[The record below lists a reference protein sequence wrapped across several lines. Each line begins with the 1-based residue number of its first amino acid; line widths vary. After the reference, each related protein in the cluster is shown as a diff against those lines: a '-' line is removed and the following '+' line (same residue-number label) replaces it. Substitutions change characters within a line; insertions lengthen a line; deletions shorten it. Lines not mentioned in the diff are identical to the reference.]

1 MRSIVFFLFIS
12 MNFLSHSQD
21 GGDQQLAQYYF
32 QNEEYD
38 KALMYYERLFDKD
51 QSKFNFTRY
60 LECLVQTGDLKT
72 AEKTLKKQIRQHPSD
87 SEYKINL
94 ATFYEDRGNQDYAA
108 SIYEDL
114 IQDLNASAR
123 NVVDLY
129 NSFKAKNK
137 NDYAL
142 RTLQK
147 GRKLLKNN
155 YPLHFQFAE
164 YYGSIGETEK
174 MINEYLDLLDYH
186 SNYGSSLKNILG
198 RQINFED
205 ENSKEYEL
213 LKIALIERI
222 QKQPNSTVYADMLTW
237 LFIQKQNF
245 NAAFVQMKAMD
256 KRNKSNGQLVFD
268 LGNICRE
275 NNDFGV
281 AKKCYQYVIELG
293 EESPYL
299 LRAQNAILNVRFLE
313 ITVFRNFN
321 QEELNE
327 TILSYETALNSYGEN
342 NRTIPLI
349 LELSHIQAFYGKMSA
364 NAIGRLENA
373 LNIQGATDMQRAQ
386 IKMKL
391 ADIHVLHGD
400 VWEAS
405 LLYMQVDED
414 FKYENIGHEAKFKN
428 ARIFYYDGEFN
439 FAQSQLDILKQGTSQ
454 LIANDA
460 MKLSLLITENFGL
473 DSNYQAMYW
482 FAQGDLLTEQHQYS
496 NAFKYFDSIQKTYP
510 GHSLGDDILFKK
522 SHAKQLEGNWT
533 EAITFLEELLDVY
546 GSDILADDAL
556 FELGNIYE
564 NHLLNSDK
572 AGEYYKKILFEH
584 KDSLYTAEA
593 RKRYQ
598 NIKKISQSNSGLQ

>member
-1 MRSIVFFLFIS
+1 MRSIVFLLFIS

-245 NAAFVQMKAMD
+245 NAAFVQIKAMD

-373 LNIQGATDMQRAQ
+373 LNIQGVTDMQRAQ

-473 DSNYQAMYW
+473 DSNFQAMYW

>member
-1 MRSIVFFLFIS
+1 MRSIVFLLFIS

-245 NAAFVQMKAMD
+245 NAAFVQIKAMD

-281 AKKCYQYVIELG
+281 AKKCDQYVIELG

-373 LNIQGATDMQRAQ
+373 LNIQGVTDMQRAQ

-473 DSNYQAMYW
+473 DSNFQAMYW

>member
-1 MRSIVFFLFIS
+1 MRSIVFLLFIS

-72 AEKTLKKQIRQHPSD
+72 AEKALKKQIRQHPSD

-186 SNYGSSLKNILG
+186 SNYSSSLKNILG

-245 NAAFVQMKAMD
+245 NAAFVQIKAMD

-313 ITVFRNFN
+313 ITVFRSFN

-364 NAIGRLENA
+364 SAIERLENA

-564 NHLLNSDK
+564 NHLLISDK

>member
-1 MRSIVFFLFIS
+1 MRRLLFFLF
-12 MNFLSHSQD
+12 LSINLLSFAQD
-21 GGDQQLAQYYF
+21 GGDQQLAQHYF
-32 QNEEYD
+32 QNGEYD
-38 KALMYYERLFDKD
+38 KALMYYEKLFDD
-51 QSKFNFTRY
+51 DPSKFNFTRY

-72 AEKTLKKQIRQHPSD
+72 AEKTLKKQVRQHPSD
-87 SEYKINL
+87 SEYKIKL
-94 ATFYEDRGNQDYAA
+94 ASFYEDQGNQEDAA
-108 SIYEDL
+108 SIYEEL
-114 IQDLNASAR
+114 IEELNASAR
-123 NVVDLY
+123 DVVNLY
-129 NSFKAKNK
+129 NSFKAQGK
-137 NDYAL
+137 NDYAFQ
-142 RTLQK
+142 TLQR

-174 MINEYLDLLDYH
+174 MMNEYLDLLDYH
-186 SNYGSSLKNILG
+186 SNYSSSLKNILG

-205 ENSKEYEL
+205 ENSEEYEL
-213 LKIALIERI
+213 LKNALIERT
-222 QKQPNSTVYADMLTW
+222 QKHPNNTVYADMLTW

-245 NAAFVQMKAMD
+245 NAAFVHIKAMD
-256 KRNKSNGQLVFD
+256 KRNKTNGRLVYD

-275 NNDFGV
+275 NNDFRV
-281 AKKCYQYVIELG
+281 AKKCYQYVVELG
-293 EESPYL
+293 EESPYF
-299 LRAQNAILNVRFLE
+299 LRAQNALLNVRFLE
-313 ITVFRNFN
+313 ITTLRDFS

-327 TILSYETALNSYGEN
+327 TILSFETALDRYGEN
-342 NRTIPLI
+342 SRTIPLI
-349 LELSHIQAFYGKMSA
+349 LELAHIQAFYGNQA
-364 NAIGRLENA
+364 ADAIKRLESA
-373 LNIQGATDMQRAQ
+373 LEIQGITDMQRAEM
-386 IKMKL
+386 KMEL

-439 FAQSQLDILKQGTSQ
+439 FAQSQLDVLKQGTSQ

-482 FAQGDLLTEQHQYS
+482 FAQGDLLIEQHRYS
-496 NAFKYFDSIQKTYP
+496 NAFQYFDSIQKTYP
-510 GHSLGDDILFKK
+510 GHSLGDDILLKK

-533 EAITFLEELLDVY
+533 EAISHLDELLDVY
-546 GSDILADDAL
+546 GTDILADDAL

-564 NHLLNSDK
+564 NHLMNPEK

-598 NIKKISQSNSGLQ
+598 KIKKATQSSGGLQ

>member
-245 NAAFVQMKAMD
+245 NAAFVQIKAMD

-373 LNIQGATDMQRAQ
+373 LNIQGVTDMQRAQ

-473 DSNYQAMYW
+473 DSNFQAMYW

>member
-245 NAAFVQMKAMD
+245 NAAFVQIKAMD

-373 LNIQGATDMQRAQ
+373 LNIQGVTDMQRAQ

-473 DSNYQAMYW
+473 DSNFQAMYW

-533 EAITFLEELLDVY
+533 EAITFLEELLNVY

>member
-1 MRSIVFFLFIS
+1 MRSIVFLLFIS

-245 NAAFVQMKAMD
+245 NAAFVQIKAMD

-321 QEELNE
+321 KEELNE

-373 LNIQGATDMQRAQ
+373 LNIQGVTDMQRAQ

-473 DSNYQAMYW
+473 DSNFQAMYW

>member
-1 MRSIVFFLFIS
+1 MKKLLFILFVS
-12 MNFLSHSQD
+12 LTSLSFAQD
-21 GGDQQLAQYYF
+21 GGDQQLAQHYF
-32 QNEEYD
+32 QNGEYD
-38 KALMYYERLFDKD
+38 KALMYYEKLFDQD
-51 QSKFNFTRY
+51 PSKFNFTRY
-60 LECLVQTGDLKT
+60 LECLIQTGDLKE
-72 AEKTLKKQIRQHPSD
+72 AEKTLKKQARIHKND
-87 SEYKINL
+87 SEYQIKL
-94 ATFYEDRGNQDYAA
+94 ADFYESQGKTEEANE
-108 SIYEDL
+108 IYSDL
-114 IQDLNASAR
+114 IENLNASAR
-123 NVVDLY
+123 DVINLY
-129 NSFKAKNK
+129 NSFKAQGKNE
-137 NDYAL
+137 YAFQ
-142 RTLQK
+142 TLQK

-164 YYGSIGETEK
+164 YYGSVGETEK
-174 MINEYLDLLDYH
+174 MMNEYLDLLDYH
-186 SNYGSSLKNILG
+186 SNYSSSLKNILG

-205 ENSKEYEL
+205 ENSEEYEL
-213 LKIALIERI
+213 LKNALIERT
-222 QKQPNSTVYADMLTW
+222 QKHPNNTVYADMLTW

-245 NAAFVQMKAMD
+245 NAAFVHIKAMD
-256 KRNKSNGQLVFD
+256 KRNKSGGRLVYD

-275 NNDFGV
+275 NGDFRV
-281 AKKCYQYVIELG
+281 AKKCYQYVIDLG
-293 EESPYL
+293 EESSYF
-299 LRAQNAILNVRFLE
+299 LRAQNALLNVRFLE
-313 ITVFRNFN
+313 ITTLRDFT

-327 TILSYETALNSYGEN
+327 TVLSYETALDRYGEN

-349 LELSHIQAFYGKMSA
+349 LELAHIQAFYGNQAQSA
-364 NAIGRLENA
+364 IDRLTSA
-373 LNIQGATDMQRAQ
+373 LDIQGLTDFQKAEV
-386 IKMKL
+386 KMAL

-473 DSNYQAMYW
+473 DSNYIAMNW
-482 FAQGDLLTEQHQYS
+482 FAQGDLLIEQHKYS
-496 NAFKYFDSIQKTYP
+496 KAFQYFDSIQKTYP
-510 GHSLGDDILFKK
+510 GHSLGDDILIKK
-522 SHAKQLEGNWT
+522 AHARSLEGNWT
-533 EAITFLEELLDVY
+533 EAIEYLEELLDVY
-546 GSDILADDAL
+546 GQDILADDAL

-564 NHLLNSDK
+564 NHLMNPEK

-598 NIKKISQSNSGLQ
+598 KIKRGNTEKPELQ

>member
-1 MRSIVFFLFIS
+1 MRSIVFLLFIS

-313 ITVFRNFN
+313 ITVFRSFN

-364 NAIGRLENA
+364 NAIARLENA
-373 LNIQGATDMQRAQ
+373 LNIQGATDMQKAQ

>member
-1 MRSIVFFLFIS
+1 MRSIVFLLFIS

-245 NAAFVQMKAMD
+245 NAAFVQIKAMD

-373 LNIQGATDMQRAQ
+373 LNIQGVTDMQRAQ

-473 DSNYQAMYW
+473 DSNFQAMYW

-533 EAITFLEELLDVY
+533 EAITFLEELLNVY

>member
-1 MRSIVFFLFIS
+1 

-245 NAAFVQMKAMD
+245 NAAFVQIKAMD

-473 DSNYQAMYW
+473 DSNFQAMYW

-496 NAFKYFDSIQKTYP
+496 NAFKYFDSIQK
-510 GHSLGDDILFKK
+510 
-522 SHAKQLEGNWT
+522 
-533 EAITFLEELLDVY
+533 
-546 GSDILADDAL
+546 
-556 FELGNIYE
+556 
-564 NHLLNSDK
+564 
-572 AGEYYKKILFEH
+572 
-584 KDSLYTAEA
+584 
-593 RKRYQ
+593 
-598 NIKKISQSNSGLQ
+598 